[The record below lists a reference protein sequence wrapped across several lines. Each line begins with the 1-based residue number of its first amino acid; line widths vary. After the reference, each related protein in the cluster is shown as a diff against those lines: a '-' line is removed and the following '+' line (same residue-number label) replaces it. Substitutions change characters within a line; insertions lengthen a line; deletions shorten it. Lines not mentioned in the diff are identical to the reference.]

1 MEEKNIEKIEK
12 TYIIPQDSL
21 YIYGIA
27 ILMMVW
33 HHFFGFPERFG
44 GDLRYIGGNIE
55 YNCIWGILED
65 YVLQCTL
72 LLVAME

>member
-55 YNCIWGILED
+55 YTI
-65 YVLQCTL
+65 
-72 LLVAME
+72 